1 MKNMNRKLS
10 SSVEIHATEPLP
22 IRTTNSIETANVI
35 IGACLD
41 AKGREVS
48 LLDVHDVF
56 DIADYFIIVSG
67 RSDRQTQ
74 GLAKRILEALS
85 GKGIKPEFVE
95 GYDEGHWI
103 IIDCIDVVVH
113 IFYEPTRD
121 QYDLEGLWVKAKKL
135 PIHPNATP
143 NMQHRTATAL

>member
-1 MKNMNRKLS
+1 MKNMNRNLRS
-10 SSVEIHATEPLP
+10 HVEVQATETLSAQK
-22 IRTTNSIETANVI
+22 RNSIDTVNAVI
-35 IGACLD
+35 EACLD
-41 AKGREVS
+41 AKGRELS

-85 GKGIKPEFVE
+85 KDGIKPDYVE

-121 QYDLEGLWVKAKKL
+121 QFDLEGLWVKAKKL
-135 PIHPNATP
+135 PIHLQAAQNAKGV
-143 NMQHRTATAL
+143 RAER